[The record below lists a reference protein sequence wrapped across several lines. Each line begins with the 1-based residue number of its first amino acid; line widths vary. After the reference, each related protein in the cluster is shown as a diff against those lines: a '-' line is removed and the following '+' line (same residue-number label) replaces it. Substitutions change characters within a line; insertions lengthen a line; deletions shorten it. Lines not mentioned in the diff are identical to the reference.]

1 MIMLHWQLSEQWE
14 CSKNLAT
21 AGGMMYRTRNKQA
34 TPLNSLCK
42 LTLQDFSP
50 FSQDRIPTSMASPCS
65 SATMLLALLFLILGC
80 GDSSRQSSTSDPAAS
95 PQTFIP
101 DLKKRT
107 FESAPSQEF
116 TKWQKLVEGYRTD
129 IAKHPDQLENY
140 VKAAEIYL
148 QESRVSGDHH
158 FYIPVASAILDTV
171 LRRQPNSYEALMLRA
186 SISMTQHQFANA
198 KQQIQKVIAANPK
211 NAFAWGVLCDA
222 YVELGHYDSAL
233 VACDSMMAIRPDI
246 RAYSRASY
254 LRELF
259 GDPKGAMELMVRA
272 VNAGGPGEESKAW
285 AAYTLGMVYLNAGK
299 LDTADY
305 LFQKTL
311 EERPS
316 YSYAIAGQ
324 AMVKGMRGEYP
335 AAITLLTSAMEI
347 SSEHLFLEQLA
358 DLYSAMGKPQES
370 KGLQQKVIEAFK
382 QHEESGWN
390 IDRELAL
397 FSANHW
403 INLDDAVA
411 RAKRD
416 HQTRPMNIDAC
427 DTYAWTLFR
436 NGAAPDALPL
446 IRAAIRMNTQ
456 HATLFYHAAAIYA
469 ANNLRDSATM
479 MLSKAMAINPQI
491 DLINHGAADSLR
503 LRLR

>member
-1 MIMLHWQLSEQWE
+1 
-14 CSKNLAT
+14 
-21 AGGMMYRTRNKQA
+21 
-34 TPLNSLCK
+34 
-42 LTLQDFSP
+42 
-50 FSQDRIPTSMASPCS
+50 MASIS
-65 SATMLLALLFLILGC
+65 HFSAATLLALLILIVGC
-80 GDSSRQSSTSDPAAS
+80 GDSSRQSSTSNPAAAS
-95 PQTFIP
+95 PQAFIP

-107 FESAPSQEF
+107 FESKPSQEF
-116 TKWQKLVEGYRTD
+116 TKWQKLIEGYRTD
-129 IAKHPDQLENY
+129 IEKHPDQLENY
-140 VKAAEIYL
+140 VKAAEVYL

-158 FYIPVASAILDTV
+158 FYIPVASVILDSV

-198 KQQIQKVIAANPK
+198 KQQIQQVIAANRK

-259 GDPKGAMELMVRA
+259 GDPKGAMELMVQA
-272 VNAGGPGEESKAW
+272 VNSGGPGEESKAW
-285 AAYTLGMVYLNAGK
+285 AAYTLGGLYLNAGK

-316 YSYAIAGQ
+316 YPYAIAGQ
-324 AMVKGMRGEYP
+324 AMVKAMKSEYP
-335 AAITLLTSAMEI
+335 GAVTLLTSALEI

-358 DLYSAMGKPQES
+358 DLYLAMGKLQEA
-370 KGLQQKVIEAFK
+370 KGLQQKVVDAFT
-382 QHEESGWN
+382 QHQASGWN
-390 IDRELAL
+390 VDRELAL
-397 FSANHW
+397 FSANHR
-403 INLDDAVA
+403 INLDDAVM

-427 DTYAWTLFR
+427 DTYAWALFQ
-436 NGAAPDALPL
+436 NGAAPESLPL
-446 IRAAIRMNTQ
+446 IRTAIRMNTQ

-469 ANNLRDSATM
+469 ANNLRDSAAM
-479 MLSKAMAINPQI
+479 MLKKATAINPRI
-491 DLINHGAADSLR
+491 DLINHAAADSLR